1 MGIIKDIRGDIEQ
14 EANLLLE
21 KYRDALMLEALSLV
35 SGDKHTAEELVLQT
49 FEAHLFKREKY
60 DPSKGELLPW
70 LKGILRNLH
79 GKSQRDRAMRS
90 ITYLSPEE
98 LEVLSE
104 IRAQSNATDEE
115 IEANSDAEFV
125 RNAIAQL
132 PENARSALMLH
143 YFESLSVRQIAQILR
158 KSPGSVKGS
167 LHYARK
173 ALAKR
178 LGKALGRVA
187 LAVGAILFGGTL
199 LYAAAVA
206 TGLASSPFVAAEP
219 AAEEETEEAEVV
231 FNAKNT
237 KGTEGSL
244 EETNGEETNGDS
256 PQGFEALTANSNTNN
271 EGSTMNTQSV
281 KSAAVR
287 MLAAGAIG
295 AATAT
300 AANLPSGYEQVAY
313 IQGDG
318 QSGYIL
324 TDYVPQPNRDKI
336 VIEFELANLSKNS
349 ALWCTRSYVS
359 NPKQAATWEMFHLP
373 GTGFRMD
380 YKTDESANRTIF
392 GNNAA
397 ANTRYTLTTAGRK
410 VKWSATGD
418 TEYAKVSSDQTVT
431 CRGPLVLL
439 NSYNLTSADD
449 DTRVMESMYA
459 AHRIYSVKIYRDD
472 ELMFD
477 LVPAATP
484 NGVGTLCN
492 ITDNAIQIATKGTV
506 FAAGRTI
513 ELYDN
518 VYVDS
523 AASEYTQPPYE
534 SPSNACPSFALAVA
548 VVATNG
554 TIHVA
559 GGDATHATKEYQ
571 CTSAT
576 VSFDNAKPFKV
587 AGPADCTAVFLE
599 PNFVFN
605 AGQVWSGLTFSLGND
620 PAVSANKRD
629 YGMAYLRSG
638 SVASNCVF
646 RGGVATCVRMG
657 DGLLIDS
664 TVKEFAGCGIYCQAN
679 SSPMIVNTEVR
690 DSTDNYPASPR
701 TTSVEQGNPIAAV
714 QFGSPCTPVF
724 EHCRIFNNVS
734 KSGYGAGAFSW
745 IAYAGGTRLVLDRCV
760 VSNNTGRSGI
770 ARLAMNQN
778 HDNRIYATNC
788 LFVANRSV
796 DVAGSETT
804 FSATPPSALIRG
816 EFVNCTIAD
825 NSGADALFALS
836 TSNGNDCKFVNTVIS
851 NNRVSMPSGSI
862 LPTFD
867 GGAASVRYSLY
878 PEASGNNNVTGPAVF
893 ASNGYLLARG
903 TPGAYA
909 GDASI
914 WGYNAQD
921 LAGKDRVKV
930 RGGNKYVDMGCYQWM
945 AVGSVYYIR

>member
-1 MGIIKDIRGDIEQ
+1 M
-14 EANLLLE
+14 
-21 KYRDALMLEALSLV
+21 
-35 SGDKHTAEELVLQT
+35 
-49 FEAHLFKREKY
+49 
-60 DPSKGELLPW
+60 
-70 LKGILRNLH
+70 
-79 GKSQRDRAMRS
+79 
-90 ITYLSPEE
+90 
-98 LEVLSE
+98 
-104 IRAQSNATDEE
+104 
-115 IEANSDAEFV
+115 
-125 RNAIAQL
+125 
-132 PENARSALMLH
+132 
-143 YFESLSVRQIAQILR
+143 
-158 KSPGSVKGS
+158 
-167 LHYARK
+167 
-173 ALAKR
+173 
-178 LGKALGRVA
+178 
-187 LAVGAILFGGTL
+187 
-199 LYAAAVA
+199 
-206 TGLASSPFVAAEP
+206 
-219 AAEEETEEAEVV
+219 
-231 FNAKNT
+231 
-237 KGTEGSL
+237 
-244 EETNGEETNGDS
+244 
-256 PQGFEALTANSNTNN
+256 
-271 EGSTMNTQSV
+271 
-281 KSAAVR
+281 
-287 MLAAGAIG
+287 
-295 AATAT
+295 
-300 AANLPSGYEQVAY
+300 
-313 IQGDG
+313 
-318 QSGYIL
+318 
-324 TDYVPQPNRDKI
+324 
-336 VIEFELANLSKNS
+336 
-349 ALWCTRSYVS
+349 
-359 NPKQAATWEMFHLP
+359 
-373 GTGFRMD
+373 
-380 YKTDESANRTIF
+380 
-392 GNNAA
+392 
-397 ANTRYTLTTAGRK
+397 
-410 VKWSATGD
+410 
-418 TEYAKVSSDQTVT
+418 T

-449 DTRVMESMYA
+449 DTMVMESMYA

-492 ITDNAIQIATKGTV
+492 LTDNAIQIAAKGTV

-587 AGPADCTAVFLE
+587 AGPVDCTAVFLE

-629 YGMAYLRSG
+629 YGIAYLRSG

-701 TTSVEQGNPIAAV
+701 TTSVEQSNPIAAV